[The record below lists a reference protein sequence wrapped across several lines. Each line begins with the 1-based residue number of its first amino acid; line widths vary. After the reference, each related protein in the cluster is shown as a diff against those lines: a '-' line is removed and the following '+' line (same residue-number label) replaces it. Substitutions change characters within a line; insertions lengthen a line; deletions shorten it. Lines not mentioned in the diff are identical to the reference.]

1 MAVRSLKSFLPT
13 AGDVLGLDLPQL
25 GEVLL
30 AHLNSYEGR
39 VKQNGRLNQG
49 YLLAMLENRNVGL
62 GPLPKEPEYGAEQPD
77 VTRRVMEAWN
87 WLERQGLLIPDPTCQ
102 GWHIISTEGQRL
114 LGGQTSVDSLGLSQ
128 TKPGTKDSSQDRKF
142 AQLAVEEARK
152 SVPEGD
158 GRTHPNV
165 GVVIAKNGKVLAQA
179 HRGEFT
185 ANHAEYIALEKKLP
199 NESLVGATVY
209 TTLEPCTNRNHPK
222 VPCAKRLI
230 ERKVAR
236 VLIGMLDPNPAIRG
250 RGQRELFQ
258 AGITTEL
265 FPHDLMCEVEELNR
279 DFTRGHNGDGLATA
293 EAPEKIIAGLN
304 TQSFFA
310 TFGES
315 SGDFRA
321 ADYIRLIA
329 APRPAT
335 ALRLDQAAQRS
346 FERHVKSAFLEVRG
360 FDQVIPRGEF
370 YQIQSHV
377 QSRSCTHRV
386 WCLWKSGAVGYTA
399 NLDRSNPL
407 PIGDLVLHYIFFLRL
422 TELVLGP
429 SADIVLYAQLACP
442 SAAFTPHFP
451 DPDGSP
457 SDYDRVSGVRFVERH
472 PYVREQI
479 ESIEELR
486 LPVGNIAQKL
496 ADLIFFQVQE
506 TSAARIDF
514 EKWLESITD
523 LFRQTSFR
531 TWGTLR

>member
-13 AGDVLGLDLPQL
+13 ADDVLALDLPKL
-25 GEVLL
+25 GEILL
-30 AHLNSYEGR
+30 VHLNSYEGR

-62 GPLPKEPEYGAEQPD
+62 GALPKEAEYGARQPD

-87 WLERQGLLIPDPTCQ
+87 WLERQGMLICDPTCQ
-102 GWHIISTEGQRL
+102 GWHIISTEGERL
-114 LGGQTSVDSLGLSQ
+114 LGGQNNVDPLGVSQ
-128 TKPGTKDSSQDRKF
+128 TVQDSSQDRRL

-152 SVPEGD
+152 SIPEGD

-165 GVVIAKNGKVLAQA
+165 GVVIARNGKVLAQA

-258 AGITTEL
+258 AGITTEF

-279 DFTRGHNGDGLATA
+279 DFTRGHNGDEIPAA

-304 TQSFFA
+304 TQSFFVTYA
-310 TFGES
+310 EP

-321 ADYIRLIA
+321 SDYIRLIA
-329 APRPAT
+329 APRSGNT
-335 ALRLDQAAQRS
+335 LQLDQAVQRS

-386 WCLWKSGAVGYTA
+386 WCLWRSGAVGYTA

-422 TELVLGP
+422 AELVLGP
-429 SADIVLYAQLACP
+429 SAEIVVFAQLASP
-442 SAAFTPHFP
+442 RARFTPYFP
-451 DPDGSP
+451 DSDGSL
-457 SDYDRVSGVRFVERH
+457 SDYDRVSGVRFDERH
-472 PYVREQI
+472 PYVRVQI

-486 LPVGNIAQKL
+486 LPVENVPQKL
-496 ADLIFFQVQE
+496 ADLILFQVQE

-514 EKWLESITD
+514 EKWLEAITD
-523 LFRQTSFR
+523 LFRHTSFR
-531 TWGTLR
+531 TWGALR